1 MLALDAR
8 WLRATGHSPGELAG
22 FIGLAG
28 AYDFLPMTNPDTRPV
43 FFHPNYPAGTQPI
56 DYVSAASPRSFVGAA
71 KTDTLIDPQ
80 RNSVGL
86 ATRLQAA
93 GVPVTLRLY
102 DRVNHITLAA
112 AMAAPLRWLA
122 PVLDDVAAFIDAA
135 T

>member
-1 MLALDAR
+1 M
-8 WLRATGHSPGELAG
+8 
-22 FIGLAG
+22 
-28 AYDFLPMTNPDTRPV
+28 
-43 FFHPNYPAGTQPI
+43 
-56 DYVSAASPRSFVGAA
+56 
-71 KTDTLIDPQ
+71 
-80 RNSVGL
+80 GL

-112 AMAAPLRWLA
+112 AMAAPLRWQA